1 MTYGHTGRA
10 RSLPPQWRVGLAGVT
25 AIGVTFGFARYGY
38 GLFLPEFRREFGL
51 SVSLVGLIGSATYL
65 GYVAALLLVG
75 ALVSRCGPRPLVVAG
90 GLSATVGMGLVA
102 FARTPATLT
111 AGLIL
116 AGTSSGWAWAPYS
129 DAVDRMVEP
138 GLRERVMG
146 VIASGTAFAVVVA
159 GPLALTA
166 HGARWRYAWLTFATA
181 ALLTTL
187 YNARVLPGGT
197 HRPAATETAGAR
209 PGARPGTR
217 RGAWPGV
224 RWIARRPAVPLLLTA
239 LSYGLVGAVYW
250 AFAVELIS
258 GAAGVAGDAGG
269 ARGNASTSAVFWT
282 VMGLAGTAGAL
293 TGSAIARHG
302 LRRVHALI
310 FGGIAAA
317 VALLGAAPGTPA
329 AVMLSA
335 VLYGPCFMAGSGL
348 LAVWSYRVF
357 PDRPSTGFSV
367 TVLCLGAGTVAGPA
381 VLGFVSDAYGL
392 RTAFLAT
399 AAVAALTPL
408 VRPVA
413 GGGTVRRGAPGDQS
427 NSSGVRRST
436 SVAKPRVRR

>member
-1 MTYGHTGRA
+1 MVSTNRA
-10 RSLPPQWRVGLAGVT
+10 V
-25 AIGVTFGFARYGY
+25 
-38 GLFLPEFRREFGL
+38 
-51 SVSLVGLIGSATYL
+51 
-65 GYVAALLLVG
+65 
-75 ALVSRCGPRPLVVAG
+75 VSRLGPRPLVVAG
-90 GLSATVGMGLVA
+90 GVSATVGMGLVA
-102 FARTPATLT
+102 FARTPVTLT

-129 DAVDRMVEP
+129 DAVDRLVPP
-138 GLRERVMG
+138 GPRERVMG

-159 GPLALTA
+159 GPLALL
-166 HGARWRYAWLTFATA
+166 ARGGHWRYAWVAFATA
-181 ALLTTL
+181 ALLTTI
-187 YNARVLPGGT
+187 YNARVLPGGA
-197 HRPAATETAGAR
+197 HQPAAASAR
-209 PGARPGTR
+209 GIRPV
-217 RGAWPGV
+217 A
-224 RWIARRPAVPLLLTA
+224 RWIARRPAVPLFLTA

-258 GAAGVAGDAGG
+258 GEAGNAGG
-269 ARGNASTSAVFWT
+269 NAPTSAVFWT

-357 PDRPSTGFSV
+357 PDRPSAGFSV
-367 TVLCLGAGTVAGPA
+367 TVLCLGVGTVTGPA
-381 VLGFVSDAYGL
+381 VMGFFSDVYGL
-392 RTAFLAT
+392 RSAFLAA
-399 AAVAALTPL
+399 AAVAALTLL

-413 GGGTVRRGAPGDQS
+413 GGGAVRRGTPGDQS

>member
-1 MTYGHTGRA
+1 MTYGRTAERA
-10 RSLPPQWRVGLAGVT
+10 RSLPQQWRVGLAGVT

-75 ALVSRCGPRPLVVAG
+75 ALVSRFGPRPLVVVG

-129 DAVDRMVEP
+129 DAVDRVVP
-138 GLRERVMG
+138 PALRERVMG

-166 HGARWRYAWLTFATA
+166 HGARWRYAWLAFATA

-187 YNARVLPGGT
+187 YNARVLPGGA
-197 HRPAATETAGAR
+197 HRPAVADTGGAGLGTR
-209 PGARPGTR
+209 PGAPL
-217 RGAWPGV
+217 GV
-224 RWIARRPAVPLLLTA
+224 RWIARRPAVPLFLTA

-258 GAAGVAGDAGG
+258 GEAGG
-269 ARGNASTSAVFWT
+269 NAPTSAVFWT
-282 VMGLAGTAGAL
+282 VMGLTGTAGAL
-293 TGSAIARHG
+293 TGSAIARLG
-302 LRRVHALI
+302 MRRVHALI
-310 FGGIAAA
+310 FAGIAAA
-317 VALLGAAPGTPA
+317 VTLLGAAPGTPA

-367 TVLCLGAGTVAGPA
+367 TVLCLGAGTVTGPA
-381 VLGFVSDAYGL
+381 LMGFFSDTYGL
-392 RTAFLAT
+392 RAAFLAT
-399 AAVAALTPL
+399 AAVAALTLL
-408 VRPVA
+408 VRPTAV
-413 GGGTVRRGAPGDQS
+413 GGTVHRWRTGTREPVAEPPGGARG
-427 NSSGVRRST
+427 R
-436 SVAKPRVRR
+436 

>member
-1 MTYGHTGRA
+1 MTYEHTGRPRA
-10 RSLPPQWRVGLAGVT
+10 RPRSLSPQWRMGLAGVT

-65 GYVAALLLVG
+65 GYVAALVLVG
-75 ALVSRCGPRPLVVAG
+75 ALVSRFGPRPLVVAG

-102 FARTPATLT
+102 FARTPGTLT

-129 DAVDRMVEP
+129 DAVDRTVPP
-138 GLRERVMG
+138 GSRERVMG

-159 GPLALTA
+159 GPLALIA
-166 HGARWRYAWLTFATA
+166 GGHHWRQAWLAFAMA

-187 YNARVLPGGT
+187 YNARVLPGGA
-197 HRPAATETAGAR
+197 HRPATAGTGWAR
-209 PGARPGTR
+209 PVAR
-217 RGAWPGV
+217 WL
-224 RWIARRPAVPLLLTA
+224 ARRAAVPLFLTA

-258 GAAGVAGDAGG
+258 GEAGRNAPTG
-269 ARGNASTSAVFWT
+269 ALFWT

-302 LRRVHALI
+302 LRRVHGLLFA
-310 FGGIAAA
+310 GIAAA

-367 TVLCLGAGTVAGPA
+367 TVLCLGVGTITGPA
-381 VLGFVSDAYGL
+381 ALGFFSDAYGL
-392 RTAFLAT
+392 RAAFLAT
-399 AAVAALTPL
+399 AAVAAMTLL
-408 VRPVA
+408 VRPRAGA
-413 GGGTVRRGAPGDQS
+413 GGGTVRRGKLAALTAQRS
-427 NSSGVRRST
+427 SSGVRRS
-436 SVAKPRVRR
+436 SRVAKPRVRR